1 MGKRPIDIDIE
12 DLLGWTYRVQRAD
25 IVIDRGYGL
34 HPIERQADGIP
45 VFRASTD
52 GVAACMRSGATGT
65 SGRAG
70 AASIKADLHPD
81 AERVHKTVMMMGGDD
96 ASLIIRHAKAA
107 DRPAWLPGARHRF
120 EPMWKGARKI
130 DAETGLPIKGSYDVI
145 REVDRNRHTV
155 RVFCP
160 IIEYDG
166 PEYVGAKREIS
177 GRWHR
182 ALVTLADHFIEA
194 PLDDHVI
201 VQWRVPAKPWLARDT
216 ELSSEKISA

>member
-1 MGKRPIDIDIE
+1 MP
-12 DLLGWTYRVQRAD
+12 
-25 IVIDRGYGL
+25 
-34 HPIERQADGIP
+34 
-45 VFRASTD
+45 
-52 GVAACMRSGATGT
+52 SGAFHLRT
-65 SGRAG
+65 
-70 AASIKADLHPD
+70 
-81 AERVHKTVMMMGGDD
+81 
-96 ASLIIRHAKAA
+96 
-107 DRPAWLPGARHRF
+107 RPARDFLFFERTLAEIPRDNSIPSTRRRPPPAWARRARH
-120 EPMWKGARKI
+120 PPL